1 MPKRKEAERFAAV
14 GAKDCWHSYSL
25 QSLSPNKFARVV
37 GQILKGQYVLINNRV
52 ENRASM

>member
-14 GAKDCWHSYSL
+14 GVKDCWHSYSL
-25 QSLSPNKFARVV
+25 QTLAPNKFAQVV
-37 GQILKGQYVLINNRV
+37 GQILKGQCTLINNRV

>member
-1 MPKRKEAERFAAV
+1 MPKKQEAERFAAV

-52 ENRASM
+52 ENRLSM